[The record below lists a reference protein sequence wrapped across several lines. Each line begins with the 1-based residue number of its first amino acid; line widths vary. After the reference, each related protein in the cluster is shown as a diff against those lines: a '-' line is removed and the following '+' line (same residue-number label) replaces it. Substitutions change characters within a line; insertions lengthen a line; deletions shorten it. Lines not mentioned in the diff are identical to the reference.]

1 MEIHCLAFSTI
12 LLIIH
17 AGNSPVVIDL
27 RTLPLGSAAITISA
41 EIAGI
46 LLSDTV
52 TITRRLCLHGI
63 FLIIKFKVNNIAIIQ
78 QQQQR
83 QQ

>member
-41 EIAGI
+41 KIAGI

-52 TITRRLCLHGI
+52 TITRRLCMNGTAWN
-63 FLIIKFKVNNIAIIQ
+63 FFIIKFKVNNIAIIQ
-78 QQQQR
+78 QQQQ
-83 QQ
+83 